1 MSIGKKILNVLIL
14 LCIIGLLGCPSEQE
28 SPVEE
33 TPPPGTT
40 SQPET
45 TPGANQPADA
55 KTSSEETLQNQ
66 YTRLDQNIQN
76 LENKAEE
83 IPGENKEE
91 FNQMVHTIKRQQEVV
106 KERLDALKASGSEGW
121 EQLEDST
128 KEALNDLQNTYDKM
142 AARFL

>member
-1 MSIGKKILNVLIL
+1 MSIGKKMLNVLIF
-14 LCIIGLLGCPSEQE
+14 LCMIGLLGCPSEQE
-28 SPVEE
+28 APVEE
-33 TPPPGTT
+33 TPPPRTT

-45 TPGANQPADA
+45 APGANQPADA
-55 KTSSEETLQNQ
+55 KTNSEETLQNQ

-91 FNQMVHTIKRQQEVV
+91 FNQMVHTIKRQKEVV